1 MGKMDR
7 RSFLASSVGLFA
19 IGERLQVLNPIPR
32 RPYKKG
38 IDLSIIGFGGI
49 VLVGTE
55 QDAANNLV
63 AEVWDNGI
71 NYFDVAPSYW
81 DGEAETK
88 LGPALKPYRKHAFL
102 ACKTTRRDAAGAME
116 ELDRSLERLQTDYFD
131 LYQFHAVTSLSEVES
146 IFAPGGAAESFLK
159 AKKQGKIKHIG
170 FSAHSEEAALALLD
184 RFEFDSMLFPVNF
197 VCYSQGNFG
206 PEVVD
211 KAREKGVARLAL
223 KAMAHSPWPEG
234 TDPAGRPFPK
244 CWYQPVSDPGLA
256 AKALAFTLSQDI
268 TSVIPPGEAKL
279 FRMAMNLASGFA
291 PLSPEE
297 QQSLLNET
305 GGMIPLF
312 KTVS

>member
-1 MGKMDR
+1 MGNMDR
-7 RSFLASSVGLFA
+7 RSFIASSVGLFA
-19 IGERLQVLNPIPR
+19 IGDRLQVLNPIPR

-49 VLVGTE
+49 VLVGME
-55 QDAANNLV
+55 QDDANSLV

-88 LGPALKPYRKHAFL
+88 LGLALQPYRKQAFL

-116 ELDRSLERLQTDYFD
+116 ELERSLERLHTDHFD
-131 LYQFHAVTSLSEVES
+131 LYQFHAVTSLNEVEA
-146 IFAPGGAAESFLK
+146 IFAPGGAAETFLK

-206 PEVVD
+206 PTVVD
-211 KAREKGVARLAL
+211 KARENGVARLAL
-223 KAMAHSPWPEG
+223 KAMAHGPWPGGMETG
-234 TDPAGRPFPK
+234 DRPYPK

-256 AKALAFTLSQDI
+256 AKALSFTLSQDI
-268 TSVIPPGEAKL
+268 TAAIPPGEEKL
-279 FRMAMNLASGFA
+279 FRMAMNLASGFS

-297 QQSLLNET
+297 QQSLLNDTE
-305 GGMIPLF
+305 GMVPLF

>member
-1 MGKMDR
+1 MDR
-7 RSFLASSVGLFA
+7 RSFIASSVGLFA
-19 IGERLQVLNPIPR
+19 IGDHLKVLNPIPR
-32 RPYKKG
+32 RAYKKG

-49 VLVGTE
+49 VLVGME
-55 QDAANNLV
+55 QQPANSLV

-88 LGPALKPYRKHAFL
+88 LGLALQPYRKQAFL
-102 ACKTTRRDAAGAME
+102 ACKTTRRDATGAME
-116 ELDRSLERLQTDYFD
+116 ELERSLERLHTDHFD
-131 LYQFHAVTSLSEVES
+131 LYQFHAVTSLSEVDA

-170 FSAHSEEAALALLD
+170 FSAHSEEAALALLEQ
-184 RFEFDSMLFPVNF
+184 FEFDSILFPVNF

-206 PEVVD
+206 PGVVD
-211 KAREKGVARLAL
+211 KAREKGVTRLAL
-223 KAMAHSPWPEG
+223 KAMAHSPWPSG
-234 TDPAGRPFPK
+234 TDHASRPFPK
-244 CWYQPVSDPGLA
+244 CWYQPVSDPGLVS
-256 AKALAFTLSQDI
+256 KALSFTLSQDI
-268 TSVIPPGEAKL
+268 TAAIPPGDVKL

-297 QQSLLNET
+297 QQSLLDET
-305 GGMIPLF
+305 DGMIPLF